1 MEKKEVAKGE
11 KPKNSTVT
19 QARKPVE
26 KDELLSQ
33 MQHFFQT
40 NIIFLEDQL
49 KDHLKEMERRLT
61 KAERTS
67 QVLLRTNLAAIKEH
81 VCDMRLAQMKQA
93 QEGSANQTNTMELLV
108 KINQT
113 LQETTPRVNQIP
125 DETDGLCEQYKQVE
139 RRLKTHHREVLG
151 RVVSTLQSRLNDV
164 MKKLFDMHTHALQN
178 VKVQNENQMANFC
191 LMTEINRMMLGT
203 RPTINGIS
211 ENTSGLINSLRE
223 VKEELKSYR
232 SEVVHVKTQQH
243 LNQYLKD
250 FKDQMEDYPI
260 SEKYRRLVE
269 QYQKVQKDLD
279 LTCRKMKALK
289 ILAKRRFEFDGR
301 AFGEPVEQREG
312 WFPYF
317 KPVPVD
323 DAELLESEDDE
334 YEDGSDTDNT
344 TQDTIL
350 DEEDE
355 EMTSEKT
362 KEFETEKED
371 QESETENK
379 DKELHPF
386 IRALFKQAE
395 N

>member
-1 MEKKEVAKGE
+1 
-11 KPKNSTVT
+11 
-19 QARKPVE
+19 
-26 KDELLSQ
+26 
-33 MQHFFQT
+33 MQYIFRT
-40 NIIFLEDQL
+40 NMRGLEDQL
-49 KDHLKEMERRLT
+49 KDHLK
-61 KAERTS
+61 
-67 QVLLRTNLAAIKEH
+67 
-81 VCDMRLAQMKQA
+81 QMK
-93 QEGSANQTNTMELLV
+93 
-108 KINQT
+108 K
-113 LQETTPRVNQIP
+113 
-125 DETDGLCEQYKQVE
+125 K
-139 RRLKTHHREVLG
+139 LKADHKEVLG
-151 RVVSTLQSRLNDV
+151 RAATTLQSRLEDV
-164 MKKLFDMHTHALQN
+164 MKKLFDMHTHSLQH
-178 VKVQNENQMANFC
+178 VEVQNENQMANFC
-191 LMTEINRMMLGT
+191 LMTEIDRTTLGT

-211 ENTSGLINSLRE
+211 ENTIGLINSLRE

-250 FKDQMEDYPI
+250 FKDQMEDYPT

-269 QYQKVQKDLD
+269 QYQKVQNDLD

-301 AFGEPVEQREG
+301 AFGEPVKQREG

-317 KPVPVD
+317 KPVPVE

-334 YEDGSDTDNT
+334 YEDDVYEDGYDTDNT

-371 QESETENK
+371 QESETKNK